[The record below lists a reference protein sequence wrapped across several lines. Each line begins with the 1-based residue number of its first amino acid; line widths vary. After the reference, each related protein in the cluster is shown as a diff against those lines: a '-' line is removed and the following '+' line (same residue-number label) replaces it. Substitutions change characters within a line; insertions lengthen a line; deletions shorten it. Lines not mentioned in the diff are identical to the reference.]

1 MKNKTVCYHCGDE
14 CKELIVENDK
24 NFCCNGC
31 KQVYL
36 LLNENNL
43 CSYYDFD
50 KNPGIKAMGK
60 FTGKRFEYL
69 EDESVLTRLALFRS
83 DTQVNVNLALPQ
95 VHCASCV
102 YLLEKLHQIEPGII
116 QSNVNFQQREV
127 FISFNP
133 QLISLRKVV
142 ELLAFI
148 GYEPNISLKDN
159 TKKSSRKTSKK
170 QIIQLGVAGFCFSN
184 IMMLSFPEYFSSG
197 LIEEHGLKE
206 VFTWLIFFLSLPVL
220 FYSARGI
227 FDPAFKGLRQKDIN
241 IDVPIALA
249 IIITFARS
257 YYEIITG
264 TGAGYL
270 DSGTGIIF
278 FMLIG
283 RWFQNKTYDAL
294 SFDRDYQS
302 YFPLGVTVIRN
313 GNEEN
318 IPLPKLEVDDII
330 ITGNDEMIPADAVL
344 VSGKANIDYSFV
356 SGENSTQEKNPGD
369 LLYAGGRQIG
379 TGIKLRVIKKPSQ
392 SYITQLWNNTIFE
405 KNKVSEDS
413 FIHPWSRYFTLALFS
428 IAAIA
433 AAYWYVV
440 DSSKVLPVIT
450 SVLIVACPCSLL
462 LTSTFTFGNM
472 LRIFGHNKLYLK
484 NATVIESLSHIDTIV
499 FDKTGTITRQEK
511 SGISYVGIPLSGSEK
526 VLVKYTA
533 AQSSHTLSKTIKNYI
548 NDPASIERPEIEAF
562 TEFPGK
568 GIAASANGNKVQMG
582 AATFISPGDKTTS
595 AGNSEVHIKINDTYK
610 GYFEVNNKYRDGI
623 SEMAA
628 SLSKQFKLHILSGDN
643 DAERE
648 NLQRIFGKDT
658 PIHFTVSPQEKLD
671 YILKLQQ
678 NKANVLMVGD
688 GLNDAGALM
697 QANVGI
703 AVSDNTS
710 RFSPACDGIIDGNVV
725 NRLSALIHYAR
736 SGRFIVS
743 LGFTLSILYNFV
755 GLSFAVQAKLS
766 PVVAAI
772 LMPAS
777 SISLVAFAILA
788 STIVARRKGVK

>member
-14 CKELIVENDK
+14 CKEIIVEHDK
-24 NFCCNGC
+24 HFCCNGC

-69 EDESVLTRLALFRS
+69 DDESVLTRLALFRS
-83 DTQVNVNLALPQ
+83 ETQVNVNLALPQ

-116 QSNVNFQQREV
+116 QSKVNFQQREV

-142 ELLAFI
+142 QLLAFI

-159 TKKSSRKTSKK
+159 TKKSSKKTSKK

-197 LIEEHGLKE
+197 LIEENGLKE

-369 LLYAGGRQIG
+369 LLYAGGRQSG
-379 TGIKLRVIKKPSQ
+379 TSIKLRVIKKPSQ

-405 KNKVSEDS
+405 KNKVSDDS
-413 FIHPWSRYFTLALFS
+413 FIHPWSRYFTMALFS
-428 IAAIA
+428 VAII
-433 AAYWYVV
+433 
-440 DSSKVLPVIT
+440 SSRLLVLCRQQQSII
-450 SVLIVACPCSLL
+450 SDHCCSYSSLSLFIVAHIHLHFRQYAQDLWPKQTVPEKCS
-462 LTSTFTFGNM
+462 
-472 LRIFGHNKLYLK
+472 RY
-484 NATVIESLSHIDTIV
+484 
-499 FDKTGTITRQEK
+499 
-511 SGISYVGIPLSGSEK
+511 
-526 VLVKYTA
+526 
-533 AQSSHTLSKTIKNYI
+533 
-548 NDPASIERPEIEAF
+548 
-562 TEFPGK
+562 
-568 GIAASANGNKVQMG
+568 
-582 AATFISPGDKTTS
+582 
-595 AGNSEVHIKINDTYK
+595 
-610 GYFEVNNKYRDGI
+610 
-623 SEMAA
+623 
-628 SLSKQFKLHILSGDN
+628 
-643 DAERE
+643 
-648 NLQRIFGKDT
+648 
-658 PIHFTVSPQEKLD
+658 
-671 YILKLQQ
+671 
-678 NKANVLMVGD
+678 
-688 GLNDAGALM
+688 
-697 QANVGI
+697 
-703 AVSDNTS
+703 
-710 RFSPACDGIIDGNVV
+710 
-725 NRLSALIHYAR
+725 
-736 SGRFIVS
+736 
-743 LGFTLSILYNFV
+743 
-755 GLSFAVQAKLS
+755 
-766 PVVAAI
+766 
-772 LMPAS
+772 
-777 SISLVAFAILA
+777 
-788 STIVARRKGVK
+788 